1 MLNAEN
7 LTKSFRGPGSRGLET
22 PLRGASFYVGA
33 AEIVAL
39 TGKSGAG
46 KSTAARLLVGTL
58 RADSGSAAF
67 DGRALFDGARYSRRA
82 GRGIQMIPQQ
92 PYAALDPRQ
101 RLGDAVAEP
110 VLVRGFVQS
119 RRDARRRA
127 AELFAEVS
135 LDPELLDR
143 LPAQVSGGQ
152 AQRAAIARV
161 LGVEPKLIIAD
172 EATSM
177 LDPGAQ
183 ETVIAV
189 LKKLVAARGISVLL
203 ISHDTELV
211 ERTAG
216 RVYALSDGTI
226 SEIRN
231 NEMEE
236 SL

>member
-1 MLNAEN
+1 MLKAEN
-7 LTKSFRGPGSRGLET
+7 LSKSFRRPGSRGLET
-22 PLRGASFYVGA
+22 PLRGASFYIGA
-33 AEIVAL
+33 SEIVAL
-39 TGKSGAG
+39 TGKSGEG

-58 RADSGSAAF
+58 RADSGSAVF
-67 DGRALFDGARYSRRA
+67 DGCTLFEGARYSRRA

-101 RLGDAVAEP
+101 RLGDAVAEA
-110 VLVRGFVQS
+110 LLARGFVKA
-119 RRDARRRA
+119 RRAARRRA

-135 LDPELLDR
+135 LEPELLDR
-143 LPAQVSGGQ
+143 LPSQVSGGQ

-189 LKKLVAARGISVLL
+189 LKNLVAARGISVLL
-203 ISHDTELV
+203 ISHDMELV
-211 ERTAG
+211 DRSAS
-216 RVYALSDGTI
+216 RVYALSGGTI
-226 SEIRN
+226 SEIHGKKT
-231 NEMEE
+231 EE